1 MGAALV
7 CQAGGHRPY
16 QKTARTN
23 LKDMTP
29 TDFARLK
36 DQGFGQQHWQDRHIF
51 CVQNQDASGEAA
63 FISAAR

>member
-1 MGAALV
+1 M
-7 CQAGGHRPY
+7 
-16 QKTARTN
+16 
-23 LKDMTP
+23 KDMTP